1 MGDQAAVVST
11 YGSPGYNPNSPDYDS
26 TLDSHSPNYIPPAT
40 TVDTGTEVHDRA
52 EDRVNAQD
60 AQTNDD
66 LFGIQGLI
74 NQFTHNSR
82 VDQQTQQEL
91 DAQARA
97 MQAQG
102 IDMRTPPTPPC
113 TNYMTYDHGYIK
125 GMVTEDA
132 DPGGVGGQG
141 DTWAQTGEAMIRFQD
156 DVRSAI
162 NNSEADWKGAAG
174 NNARA
179 FMADVGNWVGTAG
192 TQAQFA
198 GTQMSRMSGA
208 LSTAKAS
215 MPDPVPYDAAAAY
228 QSWESAPWWQKPA
241 IVAQAQADYQAS
253 QEAHQRAAEVAS
265 TYDANLSGAATMPA
279 WGPPP
284 NMGGDPGK
292 KPPKP
297 PEPIRPPELVGYRPP
312 GETPPDG
319 PGTGIAPPGGGQT
332 GPGVPGPGGPG
343 GSGIPG
349 PGGSG
354 GGSGGGR
361 PGTPGNPGIPGV
373 PGGPGGPG
381 GTTNPGGALPGRPGG
396 PGGPGGQWGGGGGD
410 GGFPGIPPVGGGV
423 PVGPGF
429 GGGDFERGGT
439 GRGLGGTGAGGRGG
453 FGPGGGGSGGGGYGG
468 TGSGGEGHGG
478 TGGGGRGGG
487 GGAGALAA
495 EHAAG
500 GGRGGLGAGGRG
512 GGGAGGMGGGMG
524 AGRGQGEEDGEH
536 QRPSYLVEGDPESL
550 FGTDEMTAP
559 PVIGE

>member
-1 MGDQAAVVST
+1 MGDQAAAVST
-11 YGSPGYNPNSPDYDS
+11 YGSPQYNPNSPDYDS

-52 EDRVNAQD
+52 EQDVNAQD

-66 LFGIQGLI
+66 LFGIRGLI
-74 NQFTHNSR
+74 NRFTHNSR
-82 VDQQTQQEL
+82 VDQQTQQDL

-97 MQAQG
+97 LQAQG
-102 IDMRTPPTPPC
+102 IPTRTPPLPPC
-113 TNYMTYDHGYIK
+113 TNYLVYPHDNIK
-125 GMVTEDA
+125 TMVTEDA
-132 DPGGVGGQG
+132 DPGGVGVQG
-141 DTWAQTGEAMIRFQD
+141 DSWSQTGEAMIRFQD
-156 DVRSAI
+156 DVRLAI
-162 NNSEADWKGAAG
+162 NNSQADWKGAAG
-174 NNARA
+174 NSARG
-179 FMADVGNWVGTAG
+179 FMADLGTWVGTAG

-198 GTQMSRMSGA
+198 GTQTSRMSGA

-215 MPDPVPYDAAAAY
+215 MPDPVPYDAAGAY
-228 QSWESAPWWQKPA
+228 QDWESAPWWQKPA
-241 IVAQAQADYQAS
+241 IVAKAEADYQAS
-253 QEAHQRAAEVAS
+253 QEAHQRAAEVAG
-265 TYDANLSGAATMPA
+265 TYDRNLSGAATMPA

-284 NMGGDPGK
+284 TMGGGPGE

-297 PEPIRPPELVGYRPP
+297 PEPVKPPALIGLRVPDRPPS
-312 GETPPDG
+312 DD
-319 PGTGIAPPGGGQT
+319 PGTGTVSSGGGQT
-332 GPGVPGPGGPG
+332 GPGVPRPGGPGGPG
-343 GSGIPG
+343 I

-373 PGGPGGPG
+373 PGGPGG
-381 GTTNPGGALPGRPGG
+381 TTNPGGALPGRPGG
-396 PGGPGGQWGGGGGD
+396 PGGSGGSGGQWGGGGD

-423 PVGPGF
+423 PVG
-429 GGGDFERGGT
+429 GGDFERGGG
-439 GRGLGGTGAGGRGG
+439 GRGGTGPGGGRGG

-468 TGSGGEGHGG
+468 TGSGGSNPG

-487 GGAGALAA
+487 GGAGAGALAA

-512 GGGAGGMGGGMG
+512 GGAGGGLGGGMGG
-524 AGRGQGEEDGEH
+524 GRGQGEEDGEH